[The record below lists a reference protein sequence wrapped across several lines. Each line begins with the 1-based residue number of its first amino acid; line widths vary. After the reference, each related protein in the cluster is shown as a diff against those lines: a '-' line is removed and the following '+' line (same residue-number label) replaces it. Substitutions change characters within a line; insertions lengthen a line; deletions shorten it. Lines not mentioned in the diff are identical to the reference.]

1 MDALHAL
8 SPLDGRYASR
18 LDALRPLLSEAG
30 FMHER
35 VRVEVAWLIGL
46 SDLGMAELPPF
57 SAKARATLQGW
68 FEGFSLE
75 DAARIK
81 AIEAVTNHDMK
92 AVEYFLKEK
101 AAASG
106 AAELVK
112 AAEFIHFCCT
122 SEDINNTSHAL
133 MLKKARE
140 QVLRP
145 AIQALID
152 KLAQMI
158 EATADQPMLSRTH
171 GQTASPTTLGKELA
185 NVRARLRG
193 ARDKFLAV
201 TPLAKMNGAVGN
213 YNAHMAAAPEVDWP
227 AFSKHVVEGLGL
239 TFNPMTIQIEPH
251 DWIAEYCDALA
262 RINTILI
269 DYCRD
274 TWGYVSLG
282 YFKQKLKAGEVGSST
297 MPHKVNP
304 IDFENAEGN
313 LGLANAL
320 LRHLSEKLPISRW
333 QRDLTDSTVLRNLGV
348 ALGHSLLA
356 HDACLKGMNKLEVNA
371 ARLNEDLENAWEV
384 LAEPIQSVMRRYG
397 LPEPYE
403 QLKELT
409 RGQGMTQERIQGFI
423 RGLTLPVEVKAGLL
437 SESANSYIGLAA
449 LLAKDEAAIEPSAVS
464 KAD

>member
-1 MDALHAL
+1 
-8 SPLDGRYASR
+8 
-18 LDALRPLLSEAG
+18 
-30 FMHER
+30 MHRR
-35 VRVEVAWLIGL
+35 VQVEVAWLIGL

-57 SAKARATLQGW
+57 SQAARKTLQGW
-68 FEGFSLE
+68 VDAFSLE

-81 AIEAVTNHDMK
+81 AIEAVTNHDVK

-101 AAASG
+101 ATASG
-106 AAELVK
+106 SEELLT
-112 AAEFIHFCCT
+112 ATEFIHFCCT

-133 MLKKARE
+133 MLREARE

-201 TPLAKMNGAVGN
+201 EPLAKMNGAVGN

-227 AFSKHVVEGLGL
+227 AFSKQVVEGLGL

-313 LGLANAL
+313 LGLANVI

-356 HDACLKGMNKLEVNA
+356 FDSCLKGMSKLEVNE
-371 ARLNEDLENAWEV
+371 ARLNEDLEGSWEV

-409 RGQGMTQERIQGFI
+409 RGQGMTQERIQAFI
-423 RGLTLPVEVKAGLL
+423 QGLGLPSQAAQTLLALTPAT
-437 SESANSYIGLAA
+437 YIGDATSLARHE
-449 LLAKDEAAIEPSAVS
+449 LTQSSQNDR
-464 KAD
+464 